1 MKISIIL
8 FILFLSNKINAST
21 VGIPIGLNTIIC
33 LNLNNFSKFIFDY
46 TINKGILIHKNVA
59 NELVPMIEKLKEY
72 INNGIKLGRHRW
84 VFQIHLLDTLDEIE
98 LLNAGLNLYMK
109 VFDKSY

>member
-1 MKISIIL
+1 
-8 FILFLSNKINAST
+8 
-21 VGIPIGLNTIIC
+21 
-33 LNLNNFSKFIFDY
+33 
-46 TINKGILIHKNVA
+46 
-59 NELVPMIEKLKEY
+59 MIEKLKEY

-109 VFDKSY
+109 LFDKSY